1 MIWRTSLQIQSSRE
15 NSRSQLQTSIASLRS
30 FRLTQARLRC
40 LRHDRSPD
48 DISGKRA
55 RHRIAIRAARALGK
69 TPRDRAL
76 ISDRLAMQLAA
87 ELREQTTHRSKEEPL
102 YDA

>member
-1 MIWRTSLQIQSSRE
+1 M
-15 NSRSQLQTSIASLRS
+15 
-30 FRLTQARLRC
+30 
-40 LRHDRSPD
+40 
-48 DISGKRA
+48 
-55 RHRIAIRAARALGK
+55 GK